1 MVLVVPA
8 ERDGVEHVG
17 RFGRIHR
24 VAAPRSPAFDR
35 RYRVILPHRFLSRG
49 RGGLRDLVASERP
62 DIVEVA
68 DKYSLCYFAG
78 LLRRERRRTGIGPT
92 LIGSSCERL
101 DDNLRAFV
109 TRHPAAS
116 MAARRFLGGVYIG
129 MFDAHVANSQYTA
142 AELERSMRHP
152 HVRPV
157 YVSPPGVHPVNV
169 VLPFLRAAG
178 RQSLKATFG
187 IPTTAVCLVYAGRLS
202 PEKNVSILP
211 DMMARLLA
219 VVPDAHL
226 LLIGEGPERMRV
238 AHSAAVS
245 APDRVHFHPHVVDRG
260 ALCELT
266 AGADIFVHPNPRE
279 PFGIGP
285 LEAMALGV
293 PVVLPAAGGVLTY
306 ATDANAWLAVPGAEG
321 LAAAVMRAVVNPAE
335 RRRRVDAARHTAAR
349 FAWPLAAERLLA
361 LHRAI
366 HAERLAGA
374 PQSAAG
380 RARRSTELTAD
391 ATAGLLCRGG
401 VVRVPAS
408 AGNPN
413 DRV

>member
-1 MVLVVPA
+1 MCGP
-8 ERDGVEHVG
+8 
-17 RFGRIHR
+17 FT
-24 VAAPRSPAFDR
+24 
-35 RYRVILPHRFLSRG
+35 
-49 RGGLRDLVASERP
+49 
-62 DIVEVA
+62 
-68 DKYSLCYFAG
+68 C
-78 LLRRERRRTGIGPT
+78 LRRECTRERR
-92 LIGSSCERL
+92 
-101 DDNLRAFV
+101 
-109 TRHPAAS
+109 PA
-116 MAARRFLGGVYIG
+116 V
-129 MFDAHVANSQYTA
+129 
-142 AELERSMRHP
+142 
-152 HVRPV
+152 
-157 YVSPPGVHPVNV
+157 
-169 VLPFLRAAG
+169 LRAAG

-366 HAERLAGA
+366 HAERWRG
-374 PQSAAG
+374 PHNRRQAG
-380 RARRSTELTAD
+380 RGAQLSSLRTRRPACCAAAVSYVSRRAPGIPMTAYSTASPSRSRTRGSSATSRACWSSCP
-391 ATAGLLCRGG
+391 ATAM
-401 VVRVPAS
+401 VPSLPSPTATC
-408 AGNPN
+408 A
-413 DRV
+413 